1 MKFEDIITFFVCLF
15 VLYLCSQAL
24 LIIQKIVFYLTQMEI
39 RFVYQWNELFNSL
52 FLMIN
57 YISTKIS
64 EYKNEI
70 LIKNIINMVFNNI
83 LQLIN

>member
-1 MKFEDIITFFVCLF
+1 
-15 VLYLCSQAL
+15 
-24 LIIQKIVFYLTQMEI
+24 MEI